1 MRGARTDRPF
11 SLSASV
17 AESNY
22 YQFNHLELISFSSW
36 ELVFAKKI
44 FKVFLPRILVF
55 SVFLLTSVLVEVLY

>member
-11 SLSASV
+11 PLSASV

-22 YQFNHLELISFSSW
+22 DINHLELISFSW
-36 ELVFAKKI
+36 ELVFPKN